1 MIAKRCKLCGGE
13 PKYVHYAVPK
23 QDYPDGWYESADG
36 FDEPYVLFKRLECS
50 KCGAMVKILEDC
62 ICDDCGI
69 KCCGEEMKVLVPNS
83 VDATAEKPVQSQ
95 TSVTTRA
102 SPAGSGSIN
111 PIWKAW
117 SSPPHGTRNT
127 TSTTTRKSTA

>member
-50 KCGAMVKILEDC
+50 RCGATVAQLTMTIDEAVNYWNEQNILVRY
-62 ICDDCGI
+62 
-69 KCCGEEMKVLVPNS
+69 GEEKVWEVEEGEQ
-83 VDATAEKPVQSQ
+83 DGQ
-95 TSVTTRA
+95 T
-102 SPAGSGSIN
+102 
-111 PIWKAW
+111 
-117 SSPPHGTRNT
+117 
-127 TSTTTRKSTA
+127 